1 MITKQDIPPILLAN
15 RHKKSN
21 RRCFRSERLPQYK
34 GIADNISQNSE
45 FIHSTTMV
53 NYTEN

>member
-15 RHKKSN
+15 RHKKSI

-34 GIADNISQNSE
+34 GIADNISQKSE
-45 FIHSTTMV
+45 FIHSTTIV